1 MTRFVP
7 APAALGH
14 VLLQNVTVVDPRAG
28 KAQAGQDVLVKD
40 GKIVKVSNHPAD
52 AEGATMVDAT
62 GLFALPGYNDMHCH
76 ALNMPDQVATPNA
89 LMLAAGV
96 TGYRHM
102 SGSNKVLD
110 QRKEGTLPTSL
121 GAPEV
126 LAISGPLLTPIS
138 AGNPDA
144 ARKAVRAQA
153 KRGADFIKV
162 GMVSAS
168 VFRALMDEANKIGI
182 PVAGHLPEHVDPRE
196 AADLGMKCI
205 EHIGPG
211 AVMLAPASTEEE
223 KVRNTNSPKDIPDL
237 PTFKFPFRDEIAVRL
252 MDPIITNPRTITS
265 ENGAKAMLLA
275 YQSFSDERAGQLAA
289 YLKQRGTWQCATLI
303 RLHTQ
308 NFATDPVHARDPR
321 RTYLPQ
327 WRLKKWDKSGK
338 KFDNLG
344 PKIKDAL
351 AMNWECQKRLA
362 GIIAAEG
369 VPMIAGT
376 DAVGATGIIAGLGL
390 FDEFK
395 LLRSAGVKSLE
406 ILRQAT
412 CYPADFLDR
421 ADSMGKI
428 AEGYGA
434 NMVLL
439 GSDPLADWTEEDCP
453 LQDVQAVMRAGAYW
467 DRPRLDQTLRNLQAN
482 F

>member
-144 ARKAVRAQA
+144 ARKAVRAP
-153 KRGADFIKV
+153 
-162 GMVSAS
+162 VSYT
-168 VFRALMDEANKIGI
+168 
-182 PVAGHLPEHVDPRE
+182 HL
-196 AADLGMKCI
+196 
-205 EHIGPG
+205 
-211 AVMLAPASTEEE
+211 T
-223 KVRNTNSPKDIPDL
+223 L
-237 PTFKFPFRDEIAVRL
+237 PTI
-252 MDPIITNPRTITS
+252 
-265 ENGAKAMLLA
+265 LL
-275 YQSFSDERAGQLAA
+275 
-289 YLKQRGTWQCATLI
+289 
-303 RLHTQ
+303 
-308 NFATDPVHARDPR
+308 V
-321 RTYLPQ
+321 
-327 WRLKKWDKSGK
+327 
-338 KFDNLG
+338 
-344 PKIKDAL
+344 
-351 AMNWECQKRLA
+351 
-362 GIIAAEG
+362 
-369 VPMIAGT
+369 
-376 DAVGATGIIAGLGL
+376 
-390 FDEFK
+390 
-395 LLRSAGVKSLE
+395 
-406 ILRQAT
+406 
-412 CYPADFLDR
+412 
-421 ADSMGKI
+421 
-428 AEGYGA
+428 
-434 NMVLL
+434 
-439 GSDPLADWTEEDCP
+439 
-453 LQDVQAVMRAGAYW
+453 
-467 DRPRLDQTLRNLQAN
+467 
-482 F
+482 

>member
-14 VLLQNVTVVDPRAG
+14 VLLQNVTVVDPRG
-28 KAQAGQDVLVKD
+28 GTAQAGQDVLVKD
-40 GKIVKVSNHPAD
+40 GKILKVSDHPTGTKD
-52 AEGATMVDAT
+52 AEGAAKVDAT

-76 ALNMPDQVATPNA
+76 ALNMPEQVAIPNA

-96 TGYRHM
+96 TGYRYM
-102 SGSNKVLD
+102 SGSNKILD
-110 QRKEGTLPTSL
+110 QRKAGTLPTSL

-126 LAISGPLLTPIS
+126 LSISGPLLTPIN

-144 ARKAVRAQA
+144 ARTQVRKQAQ
-153 KRGADFIKV
+153 RGADFIKV

-168 VFRALMDEANKIGI
+168 AFRALMDEANKIGV

-196 AADLGMKCI
+196 AADLGMACI

-211 AVMLAPASTEEE
+211 AVMLAPATTEEE
-223 KVRNTNSPKDIPDL
+223 KVKNTNSPKDLPSL
-237 PTFKFPFRDEIAVRL
+237 PTINFPYRDEITVRL
-252 MDPIITNPRTITS
+252 MDPIITNPRTITKES
-265 ENGAKAMLLA
+265 GAKAMILA
-275 YQSFSDERAGQLAA
+275 YQHFNDERAHQLAA
-289 YLKQRGTWQCATLI
+289 YLKQHGTWQCATLI

-308 NFATDPVHARDPR
+308 NFANAPVHARDPR

-338 KFDNLG
+338 KFDKLG
-344 PKIKDAL
+344 SKIKDAL
-351 AMNWECQKRLA
+351 ALNWECQKRLA

-376 DAVGATGIIAGLGL
+376 DSVGATGVIAGLGL

-395 LLRSAGVKSLE
+395 LLRSAGVEPLE

-412 CYPADFLDR
+412 CYAADFLDR
-421 ADSMGKI
+421 TDAMGRV
-428 AEGYGA
+428 AAGYDA
-434 NMVLL
+434 NLVLL
-439 GSDPLADWTEEDCP
+439 GSDPLTNWGEGDCP
-453 LQDVQAVMRAGAYW
+453 LQDVQAVMRAGAY
-467 DRPRLDQTLRNLQAN
+467 
-482 F
+482 